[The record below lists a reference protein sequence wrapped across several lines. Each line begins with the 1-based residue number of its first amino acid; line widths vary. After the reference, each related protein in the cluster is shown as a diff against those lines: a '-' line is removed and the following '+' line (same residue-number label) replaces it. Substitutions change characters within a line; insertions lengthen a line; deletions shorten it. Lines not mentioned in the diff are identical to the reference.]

1 MPIWKWIILGLLCI
15 LGYPLLR
22 QALVLF
28 GITSDAEEDIEADK
42 PDE

>member
-1 MPIWKWIILGLLCI
+1 MPVWQWIIVGLVCI
-15 LGYPLLR
+15 LGFPLLHNV
-22 QALVLF
+22 LVLF